1 VVKGFQCGANDY
13 IPKPF
18 FKEELIA
25 RINTLLEAR
34 ESVRR
39 LKNNTLLKNEI
50 DRRKKIE
57 EKLRTLQ
64 RRMIRI
70 LDAASD
76 AIIAVNL
83 QGTVL
88 FFNQQAETRLA
99 YTADEVLNQPA
110 KILFN
115 QQGVEAIQNLL
126 STLSE
131 PMPSS
136 SLRKKEFFSLKQ
148 GSGKPIDVIADIVA
162 FVVENEPLAAIII
175 RTEDKSFSE
184 SYGDIAMNGAL
195 NELPYLLKSQ
205 TALTFIRNMSPELD
219 TLQDVLPPL
228 SSTDKSAKEREEDL
242 RESLVHLMI
251 TAINLWETSTGKSK
265 IDLAEES
272 GLWKAYLDRGTYKTR
287 TLDKYLSIKTL
298 PKKPRW
304 REVVKTAYYVTMHGG
319 LTEENEH
326 RLKDLISETEGI
338 LGKRF

>member
-1 VVKGFQCGANDY
+1 
-13 IPKPF
+13 
-18 FKEELIA
+18 
-25 RINTLLEAR
+25 
-34 ESVRR
+34 
-39 LKNNTLLKNEI
+39 
-50 DRRKKIE
+50 
-57 EKLRTLQ
+57 
-64 RRMIRI
+64 
-70 LDAASD
+70 
-76 AIIAVNL
+76 
-83 QGTVL
+83 
-88 FFNQQAETRLA
+88 
-99 YTADEVLNQPA
+99 
-110 KILFN
+110 
-115 QQGVEAIQNLL
+115 
-126 STLSE
+126 
-131 PMPSS
+131 
-136 SLRKKEFFSLKQ
+136 
-148 GSGKPIDVIADIVA
+148 
-162 FVVENEPLAAIII
+162 
-175 RTEDKSFSE
+175 
-184 SYGDIAMNGAL
+184 MNGAL